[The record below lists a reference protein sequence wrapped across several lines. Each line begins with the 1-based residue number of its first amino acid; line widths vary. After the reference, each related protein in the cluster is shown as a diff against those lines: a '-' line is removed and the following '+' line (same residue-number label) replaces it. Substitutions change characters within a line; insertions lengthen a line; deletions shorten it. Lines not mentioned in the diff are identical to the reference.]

1 MKVRIFM
8 REKAMTPEKLAKKQ
22 AKIQKEIARLEKE
35 KSKPRRS
42 GYLAYLILII
52 CVVYITDEIASQ
64 IQSLMKTEI
73 ATDLLAKYG
82 ERSIGVLDILG
93 IVAFPFQGLSLLY
106 KPLSDKYGRKTFLV
120 INTLGMGV
128 ALFLIYLSGN
138 LVFYIIGSTLA
149 AFFVPHDMQVVY
161 ITESAPSKH
170 RAKIYSLV
178 KGVATFGIMLVP
190 LFRRMFMTSASE
202 WRMVY
207 LVPAIMGVAASLIA
221 LFSLRET
228 DAFIESRLKYLN
240 MTDEEKE
247 NAKASK
253 NSSESQGGL
262 IAAMKFVAKHKQL
275 KWLYAAIAFGTM
287 GVLVTMQY
295 QTIISYGYAQS
306 YLTQGL
312 FSTMESALD
321 AASVGAVTSALFAFP
336 IGSGLIQLSH
346 GFISDKWGR
355 KAAIVSMAAATVVSL
370 VIFSAGAENAWNPY
384 LVGLFSGVCVGS
396 FWACT
401 DINCMMVSESSPTN
415 LRSSIISLQMFAL
428 GIGYVVTYCVGI
440 PLITYLGNS
449 SIPTVS
455 LCLALPSMIV
465 SLLILIFK
473 TRETKGVN
481 LETVTGE
488 EFD

>member
-1 MKVRIFM
+1 MK
-8 REKAMTPEKLAKKQ
+8 EKVLTPEKLEKKQ

-35 KSKPRRS
+35 KAKPRRS

-64 IQSLMKTEI
+64 IQALMKTEI

-82 ERSIGVLDILG
+82 ESSIGVLDILG
-93 IVAFPFQGLSLLY
+93 IIAFPFQGISLLY

-120 INTLGMGV
+120 INTFGMGV

-161 ITESAPSKH
+161 ITESAPPRH

-240 MTDEEKE
+240 MTDEEKD
-247 NAKASK
+247 NAKKSK
-253 NSSESQGGL
+253 DLSESQGGL
-262 IAAMKFVAKHKQL
+262 VAAMKFVAGHKQL

-306 YLTQGL
+306 YLVQGL
-312 FSTMESALD
+312 YSTIESALD

-336 IGSGLIQLSH
+336 IGSGLVQLSH
-346 GFISDKWGR
+346 GFVSDKWGR
-355 KAAIVSMAAATVVSL
+355 KAAIISMAAATVISL

-401 DINCMMVSESSPTN
+401 DINTMMVGESSPTN
-415 LRSSIISLQMFAL
+415 LRSSIVSLQMFAL

-449 SIPTVS
+449 SIPAVS
-455 LCLALPSMIV
+455 LGLAVPSLIV
-465 SLLILIFK
+465 FLLILIFK
-473 TRETKGVN
+473 TKETKGVN
-481 LETVTGE
+481 LESVTGE
-488 EFD
+488 EYD